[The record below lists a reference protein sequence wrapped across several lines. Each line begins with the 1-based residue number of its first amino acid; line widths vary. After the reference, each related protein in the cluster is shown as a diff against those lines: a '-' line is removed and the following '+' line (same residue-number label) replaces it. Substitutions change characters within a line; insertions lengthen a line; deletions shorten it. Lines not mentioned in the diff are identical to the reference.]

1 MYHFLSLFLALNIS
15 LNTVIPIF
23 MQYIK
28 LDAIPSTNDFLKDY
42 VKNESVK
49 NYITV
54 IAHEQTNG
62 KGQMG
67 SVWKSQAG
75 KNLTMSV
82 YVSGLELNSKSIFT
96 LNKSIALSILDVL
109 REFKFDNLTIKWP
122 NDIMAENK
130 KIGGILIENVHSA
143 TNGIYSIVGI
153 GLNINQTIFDNL
165 PQASS
170 TKLIFGKELDVQ
182 KLATKVAQAIKYRC
196 ESLKN
201 ALNTNGR
208 IEEEYWNALFK
219 KNSPMVFEDVNK
231 DKFMGI
237 IIGVSSNGLLQIQRE
252 DDSILEFGI
261 KEVKM
266 LY

>member
-1 MYHFLSLFLALNIS
+1 MYYFLSLFLALNIS

-42 VKNESVK
+42 VKNESLK
-49 NYITV
+49 NYTTV
-54 IAHEQTNG
+54 IAREQTNG

-75 KNLTMSV
+75 KNLTMSI
-82 YVSGLELNSKSIFT
+82 YVHGLELNAKSIVT

-109 REFKFDNLTIKWP
+109 RAFEFDNLTIKWP

-130 KIGGILIENVHSA
+130 KIGGILIENIHSA
-143 TNGIYSIVGI
+143 TNGIYSIIGV
-153 GLNINQTIFDNL
+153 GLNINQTFFDNL

-182 KLATKVAQAIKYRC
+182 KLAKKVAKAIKSRC
-196 ESLKN
+196 EILKKTI
-201 ALNTNGR
+201 NTFQN
-208 IEEEYWNALFK
+208 IDEEYWNVLYK
-219 KNSPMVFEDVNK
+219 KNSPIVFEDVSGA
-231 DKFMGI
+231 KFMGI
-237 IIGVSSNGLLQIQRE
+237 ITGVSSNGFLQIKKE
-252 DDSILEFGI
+252 DDSISEFGI